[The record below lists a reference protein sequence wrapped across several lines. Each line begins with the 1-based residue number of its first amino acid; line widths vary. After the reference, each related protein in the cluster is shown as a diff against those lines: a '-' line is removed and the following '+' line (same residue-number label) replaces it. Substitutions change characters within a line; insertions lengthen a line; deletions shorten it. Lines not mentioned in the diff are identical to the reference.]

1 MVSNN
6 SSKKALIKAFLAF
19 GFALLV
25 FTSMLLA
32 VGSRAFGWFSDNRN
46 VGTSGAGVNVF
57 GNDVSAHYE
66 VYVYDININRP
77 TNTKIVD
84 DEEIELSVKDIEFQQ
99 YDVTFRSR
107 NRYTPIIIR
116 IKLSGDVLSVGAGET
131 GNIFITIKRQGAAIA
146 STDTLPLTSSSVMRF
161 TGITNGSVDTSTA
174 EDLYGD
180 VDALLYD
187 STRATITN
195 TTNSKTFATIEE
207 VNNEQFFNIESE
219 ITLTVSYDND
229 CIINGQLDV
238 FLYVT
243 YDELLIGKLPESFG
257 DEAITLENDFA
268 MLSVDYPKDED

>member
-1 MVSNN
+1 MEGKNA
-6 SSKKALIKAFLAF
+6 SKKAINRAIFAFV
-19 GFALLV
+19 FALLV
-25 FTSMLLA
+25 FTSVLLA
-32 VGSRAFGWFSDNRN
+32 IGSKAYGWFSNNRN
-46 VGTSGAGVNVF
+46 VGGSGAGVNVLR
-57 GNDVSAHYE
+57 NDVSARYE

-77 TNTKIVD
+77 SNTKIVD
-84 DEEIELSVKDIEFQQ
+84 DEEVELTVKDIEFQQ

-116 IKLSGDVLSVGAGET
+116 IKLSGDNLLVEPGET
-131 GNIFITIKRQGAAIA
+131 GSIFITIRRQGESDL

-174 EDLYGD
+174 ETLYGD

-207 VNNEQFFNIESE
+207 VNSEEIFNIESD
-219 ITLTVSYDND
+219 ITLTVSYDNSSFV
-229 CIINGQLDV
+229 NGKLDV

-243 YDELLIGKLPESFG
+243 YDELLIGKLPGTVG
-257 DEAITLENDFA
+257 DEAITLVNDFA

>member
-1 MVSNN
+1 MEGKNA
-6 SSKKALIKAFLAF
+6 SKKAINRAIFAFV
-19 GFALLV
+19 FALLV
-25 FTSMLLA
+25 FTSVLLA
-32 VGSRAFGWFSDNRN
+32 IGSKAYGWFSNNRN
-46 VGTSGAGVNVF
+46 VGGSGAGVNDLR
-57 GNDVSAHYE
+57 NDVSARYE

-77 TNTKIVD
+77 SNTKIVD
-84 DEEIELSVKDIEFQQ
+84 DEEVELTVKDIEFQQ

-116 IKLSGDVLSVGAGET
+116 IKLSGDNLLVEPGET
-131 GNIFITIKRQGAAIA
+131 GSIFITIRRQGESDL

-174 EDLYGD
+174 ETLYGD

-207 VNNEQFFNIESE
+207 VNSEEIFNIESD
-219 ITLTVSYDND
+219 ITLTVSYDNSSFV
-229 CIINGQLDV
+229 NGKLDV

-243 YDELLIGKLPESFG
+243 YDELLIGKLPGTVG
-257 DEAITLENDFA
+257 DEAITLVNDFA

>member
-1 MVSNN
+1 MEGKNA
-6 SSKKALIKAFLAF
+6 SKKAINRAIFAFV
-19 GFALLV
+19 FALLV
-25 FTSMLLA
+25 FTSVLLA
-32 VGSRAFGWFSDNRN
+32 IGSKAYGWFSDNRN
-46 VGTSGAGVNVF
+46 VGANGAGINVL

-77 TNTKIVD
+77 SNTKIVD
-84 DEEIELSVKDIEFQQ
+84 DEEVELTVKDIEFQQ

-116 IKLSGDVLSVGAGET
+116 IKLSGDNLLVEPGET
-131 GNIFITIKRQGAAIA
+131 GSIFITIRRQGESDL

-174 EDLYGD
+174 ETLYGD

-207 VNNEQFFNIESE
+207 VNSEEIFNIESD
-219 ITLTVSYDND
+219 ITLTVSYDNSSFV
-229 CIINGQLDV
+229 NGKLDV

-243 YDELLIGKLPESFG
+243 YDELLIGKLPGTVG
-257 DEAITLENDFA
+257 DEAITLVNDFA